1 MAFESLSEKLNA
13 AFKRLRGK
21 GRLTGADVREAM
33 REVRMALLEAD
44 VSYKVVKDFTKSVT
58 ERACGADVLE
68 SLSPAQM
75 VVKIVNEELCTL
87 MGGANQ
93 KLNISSKSPS
103 VVMLV
108 GLQGAGKTTNGAKLA
123 AYMRRQGKR
132 PLLAACDIYRPAAIT
147 QLETVGRQLDLPV
160 FQLGQSDPVDIAR
173 GAIEHA
179 KKHGNDLVF
188 LDTAGRLHIDE
199 ELMDELRRIR
209 DAVEPAEILLVVD
222 AMTGQDAVN
231 AASAFDQA
239 LGVTG
244 VMLTKLDG
252 DARGG
257 AALSIRAAT
266 GKPIKFVGVGEK
278 LDMIEPFHPDRMA
291 SRILGMGD
299 MLTLIEK
306 AEQSFDEK
314 KALEA
319 AERLRANRFTLT
331 DYLDQMSQ
339 LKNMGDLESIAS
351 MIPGMNAGALK
362 GAKIDDRLMAR
373 QEAIILSMTK
383 AEREN
388 PALLNSSR
396 KKRVAAGSGTQVVDV
411 NRLLKQYEAMQQMM
425 KQFSGKNMKKMQK
438 KLGKMGGIPGMGGM
452 GGLGGLGGFGF

>member
-1 MAFESLSEKLNA
+1 MAFESLSEKQNE

-21 GRLTGADVREAM
+21 GRLTPADVREAM

-44 VSYKVVKDFTKSVT
+44 VSYKVVKDFTKAVT
-58 ERACGADVLE
+58 ERASGADVLE

-87 MGGANQ
+87 MGGVNQ

-123 AYMRRQGKR
+123 AYMRKQGKR

-147 QLETVGRQLDLPV
+147 QLETVGRQLDIPV
-160 FQLGQSDPVDIAR
+160 FQMGQTDPVDIAKA
-173 GAIEHA
+173 AIEHA

-209 DAVEPAEILLVVD
+209 DAVDPAEILLVVD

-231 AASAFDQA
+231 AASAFDEA

-266 GKPIKFVGVGEK
+266 GKPIKFIGVGEK

-299 MLTLIEK
+299 VLTLIEK

-319 AERLRANRFTLT
+319 AERLKANRFTLT
-331 DYLDQMSQ
+331 DYLEQMGQ

-362 GAKIDDRLMAR
+362 GAKFDDRLMAR
-373 QEAIILSMTK
+373 QEAIILSMTP

-396 KKRVAAGSGTQVVDV
+396 KKRVAAGSGVQVVDV
-411 NRLLKQYEAMQQMM
+411 NRLLKQYESMQQMM

-438 KLGKMGGIPGMGGM
+438 KLGKMGGMGGFPGM
-452 GGLGGLGGFGF
+452 GGLGGFGF